1 MTSGAQRGVKTLIDG
16 MRITAGRGQE
26 ARWGLHRGGLWWK
39 QSTSNGNCFQLE
51 KTGKDLSVIVG
62 ENILDDGPQ
71 VWRTAQK
78 YAERPTSV
86 EDDPQDWTTAHK
98 SNSFAFEHS
107 GCFHARIIQ
116 IPNDDPT
123 SMFTCPIEQW
133 TRTRTGSF
141 LACVQSLGHVS
152 RFQPLLS

>member
-1 MTSGAQRGVKTLIDG
+1 MEVFDESSPLQMETVSS
-16 MRITAGRGQE
+16 
-26 ARWGLHRGGLWWK
+26 WK
-39 QSTSNGNCFQLE
+39 KLE
-51 KTGKDLSVIVG
+51 KICLSLLVKIFWTTAHKYG
-62 ENILDDGPQ
+62 GRPTSLEDGPQ
-71 VWRTAQK
+71 VIRTVHK
-78 YAERPTSV
+78 SGGRPKSV